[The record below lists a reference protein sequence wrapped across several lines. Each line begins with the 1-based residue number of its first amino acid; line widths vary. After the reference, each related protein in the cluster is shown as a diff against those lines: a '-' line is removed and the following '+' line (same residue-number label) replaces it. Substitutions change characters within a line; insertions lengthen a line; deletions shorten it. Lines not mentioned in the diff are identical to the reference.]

1 MLTFT
6 NIVYIQ
12 ELLGHASINT
22 TMEYAKVIE
31 KEKFEAIK
39 KANPQIDDQLSDWN
53 DNADLLSQ
61 LLSL

>member
-1 MLTFT
+1 M
-6 NIVYIQ
+6 
-12 ELLGHASINT
+12 LGHASINT

-31 KEKFEAIK
+31 KAKFEAIK